1 MGWRAGGRV
10 IQAAG
15 GGSATPQYVQ
25 LTDIGSATLDGN
37 TTPILD
43 SAAFAAGVF
52 TFEFNA
58 TVATVDGYGE
68 AALPRYVIPLTDI
81 LPAFDPTTDI
91 LDVVLELV
99 TMPVANSKRGVGIAV
114 LDGAA
119 GGGPAVVAYD
129 NGATTWGGYWTAA
142 LPLTGGAV
150 AGLDAVRMLVDFGLS
165 AGVASRVVRFPVTR
179 RASSAW
185 ADSAAGSHT
194 YANDNYRTP
203 SNLHLLVGAIQASS
217 GSAAAQT
224 VEASAHVRRIPRG
237 ALL

>member
-1 MGWRAGGRV
+1 MRIIGIIG
-10 IQAAG
+10 G

-25 LTDIGSATLDGN
+25 VNDIGSATLQGN

-43 SAAFAAGVF
+43 SASFASGVF
-52 TFEFNA
+52 TFEFNS

-81 LPAFDPTTDI
+81 LPAFDPATDI
-91 LDVVLELV
+91 LDVAVELV
-99 TMPVANSKRGVGIAV
+99 TMPVANSKRGVGVAL

-119 GGGPAVVAYD
+119 GGGPAVATYD
-129 NGATTWGGYWTAA
+129 NGANTWGGYWTFSQ
-142 LPLTGGAV
+142 PLTGGAV

-194 YANDNYRTP
+194 FTNDNYRTP
-203 SNLHLLVGAIQASS
+203 SNLHLLVGAIQASG

-224 VEASAHVRRIPRG
+224 VEASVHVRRIPRG